1 MRPNF
6 STIID
11 NLKEQPS
18 RIIAVAW
25 GHQHEVLEALAQ
37 AISVGLAK
45 AIVFGDVRSGR
56 ATAAEL
62 SLDPDMVSFVAADN
76 EMEAAKLAVAAVR
89 EKRADVLMK
98 GLCATATLLKAVLD
112 KHAGLRSARVLS
124 HVGIFETDASTGL
137 RLLSDPAMNIAP
149 DLNEKQAIL
158 ENAVAAAIQLGIDK
172 PKVAVIAAVE
182 KVNPEKMPAT
192 GDAALLSVMQQR
204 GQLGNCIVDGP
215 MAIDL
220 AFSPAACRIKEFN
233 SPVGGQAD
241 IALLPDIEAG
251 NIFYKTLN
259 TFTNADIAGLLL
271 GASAPIV
278 LTSRA
283 DSERSKFLSIA
294 MALQVSA

>member
-25 GHQHEVLEALAQ
+25 GHQREVLEALAQ

-233 SPVGGQAD
+233 STVGGQAD